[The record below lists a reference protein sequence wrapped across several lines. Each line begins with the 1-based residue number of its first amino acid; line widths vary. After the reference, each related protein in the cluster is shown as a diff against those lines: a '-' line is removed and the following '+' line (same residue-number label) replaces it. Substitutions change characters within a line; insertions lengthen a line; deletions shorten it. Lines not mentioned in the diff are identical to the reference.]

1 MPNDETPAQK
11 KLSDF
16 FPKETPEEEAQRL
29 KDREFSARYHQLKRE
44 GPHFISARRIS
55 ERIYEAL
62 LKGFRTDDLIAREKA
77 ISDYISAVAH
87 RAHDL
92 PGGFHTLNQSIAE
105 TVEKLSPT
113 LRGELLSWLTEAA
126 PEDAK
131 ILAETLNSGLE
142 EPMKIA
148 VEQNR
153 VARNHR
159 PDREGKKL
167 VAGHFDVDTAEKIKD
182 LARARRT
189 TVQAVLEE
197 AIADLFVKYE
207 REVSTLDQV
216 MKGLN
221 KG

>member
-11 KLSDF
+11 KLLDF
-16 FPKETPEEEAQRL
+16 LPKETPEEEAQRL

-55 ERIYEAL
+55 EGIYNAL
-62 LKGFRTDDLIAREKA
+62 LKGFRTDDLIAREKE
-77 ISDYISAVAH
+77 ISDYISDVAH
-87 RAHDL
+87 RAYDL
-92 PGGFHTLNQSIAE
+92 PGGFHTLNKTIVG
-105 TVEKLSPT
+105 TVEKLSPAM
-113 LRGELLSWLTEAA
+113 RGELLSWLNEAA

-131 ILAETLNSGLE
+131 ILAETLNGGLE

-148 VEQNR
+148 AEQNR